1 MSRSSDDKSKS
12 KTIEEKQIE
21 RALKTAGLETVP
33 QQSNMTE
40 WLAFRKCLDV
50 QEDRHAGWE
59 DICAT
64 GNRKDDLEVAAGLM
78 QCFTAQLMSTD
89 ALSQVPWAKE
99 LMLLSELEQEA
110 LWDLPLPAE
119 YVPGTSRPAVD
130 VVPPIYVI
138 TSGSALALI
147 TGKGKTLKKYTLTD
161 DFAAGKAD
169 MILEIGHDMLWGKD
183 LQALCKANISMIKE
197 LLHKFS
203 N

>member
-1 MSRSSDDKSKS
+1 MSRRISTQDGRISFKPSLLLRLS
-12 KTIEEKQIE
+12 
-21 RALKTAGLETVP
+21 ALLGT
-33 QQSNMTE
+33 
-40 WLAFRKCLDV
+40 C
-50 QEDRHAGWE
+50 
-59 DICAT
+59 C
-64 GNRKDDLEVAAGLM
+64 RKDDLEVAAGLM

-169 MILEIGHDMLWGKD
+169 MILEIGHDMLWGKTSRPC
-183 LQALCKANISMIKE
+183 ARRTSA
-197 LLHKFS
+197 
-203 N
+203 